1 MELSKFVEQS
11 NGKFVTVEF
20 IKKDGSLRKI
30 NGRLGVTSALKG
42 GKSTLDASQY
52 ITIYSMADQ
61 GYRAINKDTIQSVS
75 IEGVMMVKKGGK

>member
-1 MELSKFVEQS
+1 MKLDQFVLES
-11 NGKFVTVEF
+11 NGKFVTIEF

-30 NGRLGVTSALKG
+30 NGRLGVKAPLKG

-61 GYRAINKDTIQSVS
+61 GYRAINRDTIKSVS
-75 IEGVMMVKKGGK
+75 LDGVTIINKKGK